1 MVHILTAGGPSS
13 HPLLST
19 LARENRQ
26 MLARCQHMDF
36 ELPNLQICEKQISAL
51 KFTQAQIKQFL
62 SRPHICSQF
71 YTMIQKWYT
80 ENSRNNS

>member
-13 HPLLST
+13 HPLPST
-19 LARENRQ
+19 LAMGEYRQ

-51 KFTQAQIKQFL
+51 KITQSQIKQFL
-62 SRPHICSQF
+62 SHPHICSQF
-71 YTMIQKWYT
+71 YTIIQK
-80 ENSRNNS
+80 